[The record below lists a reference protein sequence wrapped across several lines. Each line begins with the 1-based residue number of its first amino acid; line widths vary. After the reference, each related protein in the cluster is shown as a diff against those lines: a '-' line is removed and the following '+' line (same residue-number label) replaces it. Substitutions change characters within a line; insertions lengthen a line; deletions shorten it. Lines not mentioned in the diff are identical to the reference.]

1 MPAAL
6 RIAWP
11 AYTNEVVFLLQA
23 SSLVSIITLMDI
35 TGVARVIAARSFAF
49 YELFITAALIYLV
62 LVYGLIYVFKK
73 VENRILGYLSPDT
86 LSS

>member
-1 MPAAL
+1 M
-6 RIAWP
+6 RWS
-11 AYTNEVVFLLQA
+11 FSCRLLL
-23 SSLVSIITLMDI
+23 LVSIITLMDI

-62 LVYGLIYVFKK
+62 LVYGLIYLFKK
-73 VENRILGYLSPDT
+73 VENRILGYLNPDT